1 MSIICCTFAAAKV
14 KTTKLTDMEAVRQ
27 TSYDLGVNVM
37 GNPIMDTTG
46 RNLKGRPIEEFADD
60 LAKRLGKHY
69 GLNDIR
75 EAYLIDP
82 NWKEQPMRAWDDV
95 YEDLC
100 REVGCAYGLNDIRE
114 A

>member
-1 MSIICCTFAAAKV
+1 MTR
-14 KTTKLTDMEAVRQ
+14 T
-27 TSYDLGVNVM
+27 
-37 GNPIMDTTG
+37 PIKDANK
-46 RNLKGRPIEEFADD
+46 RFLKGRPVEEFMDE

-82 NWKEQPMRAWDDV
+82 NWREQPMRAWDDV

>member
-1 MSIICCTFAAAKV
+1 
-14 KTTKLTDMEAVRQ
+14 MEAVRQ
-27 TSYDLGVNVM
+27 TSYNLGVNVM
-37 GNPIMDTTG
+37 GNPIMDTTV
-46 RNLKGRPIEEFADD
+46 RNPKGRPIEEFADD

-75 EAYLIDP
+75 EAYLIDL
-82 NWKEQPMRAWDDV
+82 NWREQPMRAWDDV

-100 REVGCAYGLNDIRE
+100 REVGCSYGLNDIRE